1 MSDSGLTDFVS
12 QLIEGGKGEAL
23 RIRAILRS
31 LVPIHD
37 LEGVISSSFC
47 LPSVTKGK
55 LNCSC
60 VSEFSCSLLLPVGL
74 KKEGDT
80 LYGHTVPGILLTFV
94 VNKVI
99 CCVTLAFIC
108 ISRWWCC

>member
-1 MSDSGLTDFVS
+1 MFALVFFSNINILRSKKFRTRSGLTDS
-12 QLIEGGKGEAL
+12 ALQLIEEGKGEAL

-55 LNCSC
+55 LGGHC
-60 VSEFSCSLLLPVGL
+60 VKKSPLLCGFSLYLYFQMVLLLNQ
-74 KKEGDT
+74 
-80 LYGHTVPGILLTFV
+80 TFP
-94 VNKVI
+94 
-99 CCVTLAFIC
+99 
-108 ISRWWCC
+108 